1 MRNSNCLIVFFS
13 DQLQK
18 TEDFFGLRMQS
29 DETEGYPRKWDTEV
43 EGGKKRKERKNF
55 MIVSA
60 FSRKDSYDRR
70 VSQKNYAQ
78 RILS

>member
-1 MRNSNCLIVFFS
+1 
-13 DQLQK
+13 
-18 TEDFFGLRMQS
+18 MQS